1 MRRGALVRKT
11 AVFLA
16 DADSVAQ
23 RAKRRQ
29 KTCSGKQRKVEMSL
43 LSNLTARR
51 GSMLISYKQVLKADG
66 GQLLD
71 LKRDTLVEAGIAT
84 DRIYQDLA
92 SGRDSLMLQPREF

>member
-1 MRRGALVRKT
+1 
-11 AVFLA
+11 
-16 DADSVAQ
+16 
-23 RAKRRQ
+23 
-29 KTCSGKQRKVEMSL
+29 
-43 LSNLTARR
+43 
-51 GSMLISYKQVLKADG
+51 MLISYKQVLKADG